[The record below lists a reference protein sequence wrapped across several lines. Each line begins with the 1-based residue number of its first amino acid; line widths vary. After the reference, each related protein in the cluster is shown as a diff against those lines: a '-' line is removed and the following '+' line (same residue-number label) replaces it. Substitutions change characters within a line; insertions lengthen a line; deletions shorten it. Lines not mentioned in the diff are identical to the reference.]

1 MTRKHSMPIVALTA
15 AGMTA
20 CGSSAAA
27 PKPVATNHA
36 KAGFTAHVD
45 NPWMPLT
52 PGTTLTYKGVKDKT
66 TERDVFKVTRRTKVV
81 GGVRCV
87 VINDRVYDANGRLSE
102 RTTDYYAQDRKGS
115 VWYFGEDTASLD
127 ASGRVTS
134 TEGTWHAGVNG
145 ARAGLFMPAHPRVGE
160 HHRQE
165 FLGGHAEDQF
175 RVVSLH
181 SRVKVPYV
189 RSRNALQTHEW
200 TALEPGVLDAKYYVR
215 GIGEVF
221 EGSLKGPKEVFR
233 LVAVKRG

>member
-15 AGMTA
+15 AGMAA

-27 PKPVATNHA
+27 PKPVATNT
-36 KAGFTAHVD
+36 KPGFTAHVD

-52 PGTTLTYKGVKDKT
+52 PGTTLIYRGVKDKT

-189 RSRNALQTHEW
+189 RSRIALQTHEW

-233 LVAVKRG
+233 LVAVKRN